1 VDALRAVVIPWFV
14 SRVVAITTL
23 LVALPASA
31 GSSRLRQLVTLYDG
45 GFYFFIA
52 EHGYGRLGIP
62 QPRWAFFPGVPLVIR
77 IVEQVLDPQLALF
90 VVEQLAFLVA
100 LWGLLVLARRHGST
114 RSAVL
119 AVWALALFPAAFVFS
134 LSYPSS
140 LFLAATIWAFVLVE
154 DRHDLAAGVVAA
166 GTVLLRPNGFVVVI
180 ALAVAAWSARR
191 IVLVA
196 LPGAVALLA
205 WCSVCL
211 AQTGDPLAFL
221 TAKSGW
227 REITLVGALTG
238 ADGRGSALVHAGL
251 AVVGIAA
258 VVLRRTHLPRAW
270 LVLTALYVVPSFVL
284 GMIGLGRYTNECFPC
299 FVALG
304 QLLATWKPRLA
315 GAALGLSACGL
326 VLMSVAAARYN
337 LVP

>member
-1 VDALRAVVIPWFV
+1 VEALRAVVLPWVV
-14 SRVVAITTL
+14 SRVVAITAL
-23 LVALPASA
+23 LVALPNSP
-31 GSSRLRQLVTLYDG
+31 GSSRFRQLATLYDG

-52 EHGYGRLGIP
+52 EHGYGSLGAT

-77 IVEQVLDPQLALF
+77 IVEQLVDPQVGVF
-90 VVEQLAFLVA
+90 VVEQVAFLGA

-114 RSAVL
+114 RSAAL
-119 AVWALALFPAAFVFS
+119 AVWALALFPSAFVFS

-154 DRHDLAAGVVAA
+154 DRHDLAAGILA
-166 GTVLLRPNGFVVVI
+166 GGAVLLRPNGFVVVI
-180 ALAVAAWSARR
+180 ALAVAVWSARR
-191 IVLVA
+191 IALVA
-196 LPGAVALLA
+196 LPGIVVLLG
-205 WCSVCL
+205 WCAVCL
-211 AQTGDPLAFL
+211 AQTGDPVAFL

-227 REITLVGALTG
+227 TEITLVGALTG

-251 AVVGIAA
+251 AVVGISA
-258 VVLRRTHLPRAW
+258 VVLRRHHLPRAW
-270 LVLTALYVVPSFVL
+270 LVLTALYIVPSFVL

-299 FVALG
+299 FVAMG
-304 QLLATWKPRLA
+304 QLLATWKPRVA
-315 GAALGLSACGL
+315 GVALGLSACGL